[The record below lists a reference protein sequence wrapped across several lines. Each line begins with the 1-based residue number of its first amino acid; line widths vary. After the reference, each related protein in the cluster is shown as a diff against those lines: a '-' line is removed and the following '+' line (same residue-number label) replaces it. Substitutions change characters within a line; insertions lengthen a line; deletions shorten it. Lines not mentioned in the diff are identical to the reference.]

1 MAAVRE
7 APRKC
12 PFCGARLEYYK
23 IVTEDYMIWTD
34 GWRHPE
40 DRCVLSLFEVPADE
54 VGLWNRRWPQ
64 L

>member
-1 MAAVRE
+1 
-7 APRKC
+7 
-12 PFCGARLEYYK
+12 
-23 IVTEDYMIWTD
+23 MIWTD